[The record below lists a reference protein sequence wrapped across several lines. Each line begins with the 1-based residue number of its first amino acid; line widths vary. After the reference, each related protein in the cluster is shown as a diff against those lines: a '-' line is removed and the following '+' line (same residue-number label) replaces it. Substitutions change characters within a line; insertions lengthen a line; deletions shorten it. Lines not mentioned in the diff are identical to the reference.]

1 MEIYVFTDDILL
13 DGFDNDIDYIVPFEA
28 GGYIGEDDNLLNEKK
43 FLSVFVEPGYVSRK
57 VMEDLRILYNIYSD
71 GDRIFLVSS
80 GEQRDISNTF

>member
-43 FLSVFVEPGYVSRK
+43 FLSVFVEPG
-57 VMEDLRILYNIYSD
+57 
-71 GDRIFLVSS
+71 
-80 GEQRDISNTF
+80 